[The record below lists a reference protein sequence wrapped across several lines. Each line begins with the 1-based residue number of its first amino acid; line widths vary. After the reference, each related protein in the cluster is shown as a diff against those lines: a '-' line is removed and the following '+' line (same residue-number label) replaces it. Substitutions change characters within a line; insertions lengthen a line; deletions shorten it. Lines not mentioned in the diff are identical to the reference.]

1 MALQQKLG
9 FTPLR
14 IAPPQPPVAPEQ
26 SPPPLKVAQLLRRSG
41 SKLVLTE
48 EGKTLLLAQ
57 EQLRIVS
64 ICGPVS
70 SGKTSLISSISE
82 TWLEVGE
89 QGQARTQGVCAV
101 MLQDCLLL
109 DTEGLMEESQQLA
122 ALLLLLSSLLVY
134 NSVGTVSRGA
144 MMQLRVFSQAR
155 KWLGGGDLLAF
166 CAQFRP
172 HAPAF
177 LWLLRDFTPP
187 LQLTPKDYLDDLLR
201 LETKNVAESRDLLL
215 NLFTSRDCLAL
226 PRPQGSADPNFLAA
240 MEPVRS
246 AFLQAPL
253 KTLCGFKLSG
263 KLLCV
268 LITTALEALNGQK
281 TIHLHNLQRK
291 LKEQEGAVLL
301 ERLKQNYLAHMDLQ
315 LQQMP
320 YSELDLAS
328 RLHFIRRDS
337 QVTAL
342 EGATKEENWAEIL
355 DEFEHFV
362 LENEGFLRKA
372 NDTAAEGFNQRL
384 LTRSFAGLDENSS
397 EAAWRQA
404 ADSYA
409 DQAMGSS
416 QLKVLLD
423 YLTSHPATGGSKQ
436 LAELVA
442 ALEAQLRQ
450 ERRKQDSLI
459 KELGR
464 LEEVKA
470 GTDVDVDAL
479 LNRLSIQLQ
488 ITRPPDMSREVFL
501 ENILL
506 ELANRAKQKPPA
518 SDIQM
523 QSARPP
529 QTQPPLA
536 SQRPPSQPRPSPVA
550 PAKPPAKRPPARH
563 QNEACCRLI

>member
-14 IAPPQPPVAPEQ
+14 IASPQPPAPPEQ
-26 SPPPLKVAQLLRRSG
+26 PPPPLKTAQLLRRSG
-41 SKLVLTE
+41 SKLELTA

-57 EQLRIVS
+57 EHLRIVS
-64 ICGPVS
+64 LCGPVS
-70 SGKTSLISSISE
+70 SGKTSLVSSISE

-89 QGQARTQGVCAV
+89 QGRARTQGVWAV
-101 MLQDCLLL
+101 MLQDCLIL
-109 DTEGLMEESQQLA
+109 DTEGLMDESQELA

-134 NSVGTVSRGA
+134 NSVGTVSRGV
-144 MMQLRVFSQAR
+144 MTQLRVFSQAR

-177 LWLLRDFTPP
+177 LWLLRDFTLPF
-187 LQLTPKDYLDDLLR
+187 QLTPKDYLEDLLR
-201 LETKNVAESRDLLL
+201 LETKDVAESRDLLL

-226 PRPQGSADPNFLAA
+226 PRPQGSADPAFLAA
-240 MEPVRS
+240 LEPVRS
-246 AFLQAPL
+246 AFLQAPF

-268 LITTALEALNGQK
+268 LITTALDALNSQK
-281 TIHLHNLQRK
+281 TIHLHNIKRK
-291 LKEQEGAVLL
+291 LKEHEGAVLL
-301 ERLKQNYLAHMDLQ
+301 ERLKQNYLTHMDLQ

-320 YSELDLAS
+320 YSEADIAS
-328 RLHFIRRDS
+328 RLHSIRRDS
-337 QVTAL
+337 QVTAF

-384 LTRSFAGLDENSS
+384 LARSFAGLDENSS

-404 ADSYA
+404 ANSYS
-409 DQAMGSS
+409 DQAMGGS

-423 YLTSHPATGGSKQ
+423 YLTSHPVTGGARQ

-450 ERRKQDSLI
+450 ERRKQDRII

-464 LEEVKA
+464 LEEVKVEA
-470 GTDVDVDAL
+470 DGDVDAL
-479 LNRLSIQLQ
+479 LNRLSSQLQ
-488 ITRPPDMSREVFL
+488 ITRPRGMSREVFL

-506 ELANRAKQKPPA
+506 ELANRIQQKPPV
-518 SDIQM
+518 SDTQRE
-523 QSARPP
+523 SARPP
-529 QTQPPLA
+529 QTPSPPA
-536 SQRPPSQPRPSPVA
+536 RQRLPSQPRAPPV
-550 PAKPPAKRPPARH
+550 AKPPAKRPAARH
-563 QNEACCRLI
+563 QNDACCRLI